1 MRGSSWVFWWVL
13 QGCFR
18 LCFWGVKKCRRVCF
32 RGCLKGAL
40 DGALEGAER
49 GRFRRVSGGVS
60 GVL

>member
-1 MRGSSWVFWWVL
+1 MFWWVL